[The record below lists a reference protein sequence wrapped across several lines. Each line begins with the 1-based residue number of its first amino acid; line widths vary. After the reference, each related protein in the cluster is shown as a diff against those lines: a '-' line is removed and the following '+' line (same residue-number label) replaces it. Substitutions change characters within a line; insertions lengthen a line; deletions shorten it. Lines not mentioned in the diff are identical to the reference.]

1 MVHGRCAVT
10 YSRQSGEV
18 DLLGEDTSIF
28 GGAQRQFAAGLNN
41 GESVKTRGLRRI
53 GFWSVSVQLEEKAL
67 YGEIYL
73 CCAIVTIAGVQR
85 IQEPA
90 WPTMLKLC

>member
-10 YSRQSGEV
+10 YFRQSGEV
-18 DLLGEDTSIF
+18 DLLGEDGRATNISF
-28 GGAQRQFAAGLNN
+28 EGDQRQFAAKLNN

-53 GFWSVSVQLEEKAL
+53 GFWTVSVQLEEKAL

-73 CCAIVTIAGVQR
+73 CCAIVTKPEFKGFKSRLGQ
-85 IQEPA
+85 P
-90 WPTMLKLC
+90 C